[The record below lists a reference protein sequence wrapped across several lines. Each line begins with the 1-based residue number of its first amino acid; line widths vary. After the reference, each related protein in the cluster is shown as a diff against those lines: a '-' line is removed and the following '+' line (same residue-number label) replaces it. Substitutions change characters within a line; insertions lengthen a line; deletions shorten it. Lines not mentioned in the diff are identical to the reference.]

1 MTAPSIHGRRESIA
15 AALFALV
22 DAAAKTVLS
31 LKTSGRRL
39 RSFDQ
44 VDGNQMPALFMT
56 QLPETQER
64 DTIGQPAKRTL
75 HYEFWIYTMDA
86 QADSV
91 IPAQQINNTVDAVEA
106 ALSPSPLTGAQTLG
120 GLVASCRIDGS
131 IEYYE
136 NVTSDGK
143 SIAAIPV
150 AVIIP

>member
-1 MTAPSIHGRRESIA
+1 MTAPSINGRREAIA
-15 AALFALV
+15 AALYAMC
-22 DAAAKTVLS
+22 DAAAAKVVS
-31 LKTSGRRL
+31 LKTSSRRL
-39 RSFDQ
+39 RSFDA
-44 VDGNQMPALFMT
+44 VDGAQMPALFMT

-75 HYEFWIYTMDA
+75 HYEFWIYTCDA

-91 IPAQQINNTVDAVEA
+91 IPAQQLNNIVDAVEA

-120 GLVASCRIDGS
+120 GLVLSCRIDGS

-150 AVIIP
+150 AVLMP